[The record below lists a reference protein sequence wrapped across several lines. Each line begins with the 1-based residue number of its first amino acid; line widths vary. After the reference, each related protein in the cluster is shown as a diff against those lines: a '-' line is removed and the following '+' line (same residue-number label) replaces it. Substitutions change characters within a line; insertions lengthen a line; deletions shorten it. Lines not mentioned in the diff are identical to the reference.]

1 MTVTGLMRG
10 RTVSE
15 RMGVSITR
23 RVDYD
28 RIIVD
33 ELIEQTPDEV
43 RPALS
48 KPQTL
53 RALGPLARGSDG
65 GFH

>member
-1 MTVTGLMRG
+1 
-10 RTVSE
+10 VSE